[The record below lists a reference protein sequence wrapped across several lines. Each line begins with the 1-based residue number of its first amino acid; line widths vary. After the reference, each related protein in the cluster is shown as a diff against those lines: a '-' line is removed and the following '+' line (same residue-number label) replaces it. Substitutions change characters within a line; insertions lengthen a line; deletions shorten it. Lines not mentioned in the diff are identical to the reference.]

1 VFHGALQLI
10 DFGRTMSDTQL
21 KRPGRV
27 EKSCNEPMKVGG
39 ELLQLGDFFFQ
50 KMKKKKKKQEK
61 FVILGVM
68 PVFEIKKMK
77 LAICRTRHFLGRH
90 SVAFL

>member
-1 VFHGALQLI
+1 
-10 DFGRTMSDTQL
+10 M
-21 KRPGRV
+21 
-27 EKSCNEPMKVGG
+27 
-39 ELLQLGDFFFQ
+39 
-50 KMKKKKKKQEK
+50 KKKQEK

>member
-1 VFHGALQLI
+1 
-10 DFGRTMSDTQL
+10 
-21 KRPGRV
+21 
-27 EKSCNEPMKVGG
+27 MKVGG
-39 ELLQLGDFFFQ
+39 EFSQLGDFFFQ
-50 KMKKKKKKQEK
+50 KMKKKQEK